1 VSGSAGPSNTWDG
14 VPNDIE
20 ALAQLTVLER
30 TQVLDELCRESA
42 LDISEGF
49 RVPALDGVRVE
60 LFGGRTAVLQNV
72 RKHVVG
78 TLKRVSVCQPV
89 LCRRPSAFVTVDD
102 VGLEVVR
109 VPIALDVGHGRSVA
123 GVVGG
128 GGLVVKHMTGA
139 QEMLVRVG
147 IWKPRGGSATDGKM
161 STPKSNLRATKL
173 KSKPESL
180 KER

>member
-1 VSGSAGPSNTWDG
+1 V

-20 ALAQLTVLER
+20 ALAQLTVLE
-30 TQVLDELCRESA
+30 VLEAFDELGRESA
-42 LDISEGF
+42 LDVSEGF
-49 RVPALDGVRVE
+49 RIPALDGVRVK
-60 LFGGRTAVLQNV
+60 LLGGRTAVLLNV
-72 RKHVVG
+72 GKHVVSALEG
-78 TLKRVSVCQPV
+78 VSVCQRV
-89 LCRRPSAFVTVDD
+89 LCRRLSAFVTVND
-102 VGLEVVR
+102 VSLEVVR

-173 KSKPESL
+173 KSKPESS